1 MREFL
6 QNSNLKV
13 LPQNQFEDAVI
24 HFIEKGGKEAVDEF
38 VEQTLAKSLNY
49 LVKLEDTKLDKDME
63 LAIEQCK
70 DALEKRWA
78 KSNGKW
84 VPKKRLKPRPED
96 YDSDMEGRWDDP
108 SKLERWED
116 IGQPEGTKRS
126 SGQKDVD
133 MDDDNLFVSDA
144 SMEDA
149 FGAAVTEQPTKPA
162 PKRGAAAKTGRG
174 GAAKKA
180 AAPKKVA
187 ATRARPKKREVF
199 LADSDEEEE
208 EEQANVISE
217 DDFVDEDEE
226 EPPAP
231 PPKSRASRTTKAP
244 AATRATASRATRAAP
259 SKAKQTTL
267 NFSQSQPQRPSSS
280 RVNQTQKT
288 LTISDDEIDDDD
300 DDAFEPVESTRSRRR

>member
-6 QNSNLKV
+6 QNSSLKV

-49 LVKLEDTKLDKDME
+49 LVRLEDTKLDKDME

-70 DALEKRWA
+70 EALEKRWA
-78 KSNGKW
+78 KSSGKW

-96 YDSDMEGRWDDP
+96 YDSDLEGRWDDP
-108 SKLERWED
+108 SKLDRWEV
-116 IGQPEGTKRS
+116 IGQPEGAKPNTDEE
-126 SGQKDVD
+126 DVN
-133 MDDDNLFVSDA
+133 MDDEDMFVGDA
-144 SMEDA
+144 SMDDA
-149 FGAAVTEQPTKPA
+149 FGSAVNEQPTKAA
-162 PKRGAAAKTGRG
+162 PKRGAAAKT
-174 GAAKKA
+174 A
-180 AAPKKVA
+180 AAPKKA
-187 ATRARPKKREVF
+187 AVPRARPKKRSGFVV
-199 LADSDEEEE
+199 DSDEEEGE
-208 EEQANVISE
+208 EPVNVISE
-217 DDFVDEDEE
+217 DDFVDEDDE

-231 PPKSRASRTTKAP
+231 PPKQRASRTTKAP
-244 AATRATASRATRAAP
+244 VATRATASRATKAAPP

-267 NFSQSQPQRPSSS
+267 NFSQSQRPSSS

-300 DDAFEPVESTRSRRR
+300 DDAFEPVQPARSRRR